1 MGALPFAEA
10 KRRCIIATQAPSTRR
25 DATTYSFFSFF
36 RVSAISDLQIIP
48 RPDHPVSR
56 KQLSQGAVKT
66 LYRLHE
72 AGHEACLV
80 GGGVR
85 DILLGIQPKDFDI
98 ATSASPEQVKDLFG
112 RQCRLIGRR
121 FRLAHVR
128 FGGEILEVATF
139 RAGHH
144 HADEEDQ
151 AQLDHSGRILRDNVF
166 GTLEQ
171 DAWRRDFTVNALYY
185 DIADFSIKDFVG
197 AMADVDSRVL
207 RMIGDPEERY
217 REDPVRMLRAIRF
230 AAKLDLSIE
239 PATEAPIR
247 PLANLLRE
255 VPAARLFDEVTK
267 LLMFEQGPAVFEL
280 LYDYGLFSELFPA
293 AQHALEQETSGA
305 GLTLIRA
312 ALRGTAS
319 RIAENK
325 PVTPSFLLAAL
336 LWPAVRRAVEADTRN
351 PAMAMQEAA
360 SSIAGDQQQLIS
372 IPKRFGIPMREIWF
386 LQRRF
391 EQRRGKRPY
400 ALLGHPRFRAA
411 YDFLLLRAEAGEV
424 DAELAQWWTDFQVAP
439 ETDQNR
445 LTETAPGDAAPRKR
459 RRRRRRKVASGS

>member
-1 MGALPFAEA
+1 M
-10 KRRCIIATQAPSTRR
+10 
-25 DATTYSFFSFF
+25 
-36 RVSAISDLQIIP
+36 
-48 RPDHPVSR
+48 
-56 KQLSQGAVKT
+56 
-66 LYRLHE
+66 
-72 AGHEACLV
+72 
-80 GGGVR
+80 R

-98 ATSASPEQVKDLFG
+98 ATSATPDEVKEIFG

-144 HADEEDQ
+144 HADADDQ
-151 AQLDHSGRILRDNVF
+151 GQLDEGGRILRDNVF
-166 GTLEQ
+166 GNLEQ
-171 DAWRRDFTVNALYY
+171 DAWRRDFTINALYY
-185 DIADFSIKDFVG
+185 DISDFSLKDYVG
-197 AMADVDSRVL
+197 AMGDVENRVL

-230 AAKLDLSIE
+230 AAKLDLTID
-239 PATEAPIR
+239 PATEAPLR
-247 PLANLLRE
+247 PLASLLQE
-255 VPAARLFDEVTK
+255 VPAARLFDEITK
-267 LLMFEQGPAVFEL
+267 LLMAEQGPQVFEL
-280 LYDYGLFSELFPA
+280 LYDYGLFAELFPA
-293 AQHALEQETSGA
+293 VQKALDAEESGA

-312 ALRGTAS
+312 ALQGTAN
-319 RIAENK
+319 RIAVGK
-325 PVTPSFLLAAL
+325 PVTPAFLLAAF
-336 LWPAVRRAVEADTRN
+336 LWPAVRQAVAADSRN

-360 SSIAGDQQQLIS
+360 SSIAGDQQQRIS

-400 ALLGHPRFRAA
+400 ALLDHPRFRAA

-439 ETDQNR
+439 EQDQQR
-445 LTETAPGDAAPRKR
+445 LSESAPSEAAPSKR
-459 RRRRRRKVASGS
+459 RRRRRRKPSTGTSNGSA